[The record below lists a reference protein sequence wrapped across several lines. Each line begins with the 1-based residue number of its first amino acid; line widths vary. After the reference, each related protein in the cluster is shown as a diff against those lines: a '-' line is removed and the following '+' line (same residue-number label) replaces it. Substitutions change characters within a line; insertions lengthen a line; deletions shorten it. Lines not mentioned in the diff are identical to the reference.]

1 MRLKSL
7 ISAMAIQA
15 ERSGTKPYASLV
27 ELESVFKKFDTY
39 EDAIFP
45 DLSWLQL
52 ANYEWDGI
60 YYDGYGLFKRTEPS
74 GFYISGNKTRFD
86 KEIRYTVSEMAFF
99 DRFFAIR

>member
-52 ANYEWDGI
+52 ANYE
-60 YYDGYGLFKRTEPS
+60 
-74 GFYISGNKTRFD
+74 
-86 KEIRYTVSEMAFF
+86 
-99 DRFFAIR
+99 